1 MSSSLFYYNKYNIAK
16 YFSVGPILWFYDF
29 RLRKFR
35 YISFVSKEGA
45 CCSIKLQNLK
55 CASKHQLVSI
65 NIHVHQ
71 EQLCRSFFNSR
82 CFFASGDILLHPGAS
97 VSIWLHLPA
106 SCSIRQHPEVSWGIL
121 LNHTESYCICKHLI
135 ISASIFQHQT
145 ASCSILGHPAE
156 SYWIL
161 LHLVTSASILQH
173 QTASCSI
180 LRYPA
185 ES

>member
-1 MSSSLFYYNKYNIAK
+1 MLYVLVCCRIYQSENNFPLLRMLANLLLPLLLVACGSQAQDY
-16 YFSVGPILWFYDF
+16 WFCTF
-29 RLRKFR
+29 F
-35 YISFVSKEGA
+35 GA

-106 SCSIRQHPEVSWGIL
+106 SCSIRQHPAVSWGIL
-121 LNHTESYCICKHLI
+121 LNPTESYCI
-135 ISASIFQHQT
+135 
-145 ASCSILGHPAE
+145 
-156 SYWIL
+156 
-161 LHLVTSASILQH
+161 
-173 QTASCSI
+173 
-180 LRYPA
+180 
-185 ES
+185 